1 MSLSDE
7 LIDQYSRQILLPEV
21 DYQGQ
26 ERLLQ
31 AQVEVAGPEPWRSWL
46 ARYLR
51 AAGVAVRELTG
62 PTDQL
67 TVEGGGRRWQRA
79 LTPGPAALTALG
91 YLGAAVLLD
100 LAQGE
105 GAQG

>member
-21 DYQGQ
+21 DYEGQ

-31 AQVEVAGPEPWRSWL
+31 AQVDVLGPDPWRGWL

-51 AAGVAVRELTG
+51 AAGVKVRELTG
-62 PTDQL
+62 SADQL
-67 TVEGGGRRWQRA
+67 AVEAGGRRWGRA
-79 LTPGPAALTALG
+79 LTPGPGALTALG

-100 LAQGE
+100 LARGE
-105 GAQG
+105 GARG